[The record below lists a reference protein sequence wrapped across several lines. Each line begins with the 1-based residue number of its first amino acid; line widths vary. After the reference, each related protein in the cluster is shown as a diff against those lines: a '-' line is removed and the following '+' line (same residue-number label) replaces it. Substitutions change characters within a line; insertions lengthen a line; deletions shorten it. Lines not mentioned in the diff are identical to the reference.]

1 MNDMTKEELNEELK
15 AERESL
21 IEDISNWCDEI
32 KDTIDDYGEE
42 DINDVFDEK
51 YTTLDF
57 LESEYDTMLQ
67 HRFSTYKENV
77 EQLISDYEDE
87 QDEE

>member
-1 MNDMTKEELNEELK
+1 MTKEELNEELK

-42 DINDVFDEK
+42 DINDVFVEK

-57 LESEYDTMLQ
+57 LESEYGTMLES
-67 HRFSTYKENV
+67 RFSVFKENV
-77 EQLISDYEDE
+77 EQLISDYEE
-87 QDEE
+87 QEEE

>member
-1 MNDMTKEELNEELK
+1 MTKEELLEELK

-21 IEDISNWCDEI
+21 IEDITNWSEEVI
-32 KDTIDDYGEE
+32 DTIADYGEE
-42 DINDVFDEK
+42 DINDVFEDK

-57 LESEYDTMLQ
+57 LEFEYGTMLQ

-87 QDEE
+87 QDGE